1 MTTGEE
7 GRDQVNATERQRSIL
22 ELLDARGRLS
32 ITELSTRF
40 SVSDMTIRRDLA
52 QLEDDGLLRRT
63 HGGAVRTQSGNFEPP
78 FAMRARINAESKKAI
93 AASVAATLTEG
104 ETVIL
109 DGGTTGVAIAEEL
122 VGRNLTV
129 CALNTRVA
137 DVLMAAPAPR
147 VMVPGGLIRHGE
159 QSLVGPAAERTLADY
174 RFDTYIMT
182 VSAVD
187 IQAGFTEWNEDD
199 AAVKR
204 AALASATRCVVA
216 CDSTKF
222 GQTAFVRIA
231 AVDVA
236 DQIHTD
242 ANLSEERRQEL
253 ALVGI
258 PPHIA

>member
-1 MTTGEE
+1 M
-7 GRDQVNATERQRSIL
+7 NATERQQRIL
-22 ELLDARGRLS
+22 ELLDRRGRLT
-32 ITELSTRF
+32 IADLSNRF

-78 FAMRARINAESKKAI
+78 FAMRARLNADTKKAI
-93 AASVAATLTEG
+93 AASVAATLSDG

-109 DGGTTGVAIAEEL
+109 DGGTTGVAIAEEI

-137 DVLMAAPAPR
+137 EVLATSAAMR
-147 VMVPGGLIRHGE
+147 VMLPGGLIRHGE
-159 QSLVGPAAERTLADY
+159 QSLVGPAAIRTLADY
-174 RFDTYIMT
+174 RFDTYVMT
-182 VSAVD
+182 ASAVD
-187 IQAGFTEWNEDD
+187 IHAGFTEWNEDD

-204 AALASATRCVVA
+204 AALSSATRCVVA

-222 GQTAFVRIA
+222 GQTAFARIA
-231 AVDVA
+231 PVDAA

-242 ANLSEERRQEL
+242 ANLPTDLREQL
-253 ALVGI
+253 AVVGI
-258 PPHIA
+258 TPHIA

>member
-1 MTTGEE
+1 M
-7 GRDQVNATERQRSIL
+7 NAIERQQNIL
-22 ELLDARGRLS
+22 ELLDNRGRVT
-32 ITELSTRF
+32 IAELSARF

-78 FAMRARINAESKKAI
+78 FAMRARLNADTKRAI
-93 AASVAATLTEG
+93 AVSVAAALSDG

-137 DVLMAAPAPR
+137 EVLMASSATR
-147 VMVPGGLIRHGE
+147 VMLPGGLIRHGE
-159 QSLVGPAAERTLADY
+159 QSLVGPATERTLADY
-174 RFDTYIMT
+174 RFDTYVMT

-187 IQAGFTEWNEDD
+187 VIAGFTEWNEDD

-204 AALASATRCVVA
+204 AALKSATRCVAA

-222 GQTAFVRIA
+222 GQTAFARIA
-231 AVDVA
+231 GVDAA

-242 ANLSEERRQEL
+242 ANLPDDLREQL
-253 ALVGI
+253 AVVGVT
-258 PPHIA
+258 PHIA